1 MKKWIISIIVVAALA
16 GLGFL
21 ALEGGLLQ
29 ATASEMAPKAATV
42 LPAVKASNQII
53 AEAKVVPV
61 RYAALSLPAGG
72 VVAQVA
78 VAEGERVKAGQ
89 VLVRVEAAQQA
100 AAVAQ
105 AEAGLRRA
113 QAQLDSLKAGPRPQE
128 IAAAQA
134 AVEGAQAQLAKI
146 TQSARPEEIAAA
158 EAALASAQAT
168 LNRVLKGPEEDE
180 ITVAAADL
188 RRTEVALQQAQW
200 AYDQVAYAAN
210 VGASPEAA
218 KLEQATLDYKTAQAR
233 YHLAVRGPTE
243 ADVAAAKA
251 QLAQAEAAL
260 ASLKGTREADVAAAQ
275 AEIHRVQAQLELLR
289 TGARPEEVAA
299 AEAEVA
305 AAEATLAQA
314 QAALT
319 QTELRAP
326 FAGTVAA
333 LDARVGEEAA
343 AGAPLVRLADFSAWQ
358 VETDDLTE
366 LSVVQVKESA
376 PVTITVDAIPGL
388 ELLGHVLR
396 VKGIG
401 EDKQGDMTYTV
412 VVQPD
417 RPDERLRWNMTA
429 AVFIE
434 PR

>member
-29 ATASEMAPKAATV
+29 ATASEMAPKAAAV
-42 LPAVKASNQII
+42 LPAVKAPNQII

-61 RYAALSLPAGG
+61 RHAALSLPAGG

-78 VAEGERVKAGQ
+78 VAEGESVQAGQ

-113 QAQLDSLKAGPRPQE
+113 QAQLDGLKAGPRPQE

-146 TQSARPEEIAAA
+146 TQSARPEEISAA
-158 EAALASAQAT
+158 EAALASAQAS
-168 LNRVLKGPEEDE
+168 LNKVLKGPEEDE

-200 AYDQVAYAAN
+200 AYDQIAYAAN

-233 YHLAVRGPTE
+233 YHLAVRGPTD

-251 QLAQAEAAL
+251 QLALAEAAL
-260 ASLKGTREADVAAAQ
+260 ASLKGAREADVAAAQ
-275 AEIHRVQAQLELLR
+275 AEIHRAQAQLELLQA
-289 TGARPEEVAA
+289 GARPEEVAA

-326 FAGTVAA
+326 FGGTVAA

-343 AGAPLVRLADFSAWQ
+343 AGAPLVRLADFTAWQ

-376 PVTITVDAIPGL
+376 PVTITVDAITDL
-388 ELLGHVLR
+388 ELPGHVLR
-396 VKGIG
+396 VKGLG

-412 VVQPD
+412 IVQPD

>member
-1 MKKWIISIIVVAALA
+1 
-16 GLGFL
+16 
-21 ALEGGLLQ
+21 
-29 ATASEMAPKAATV
+29 
-42 LPAVKASNQII
+42 
-53 AEAKVVPV
+53 VPV
-61 RYAALSLPAGG
+61 QYAALSLPAGG
-72 VVAQVA
+72 IVTHVA
-78 VAEGERVKAGQ
+78 VAEGESVQAGQ

-113 QAQLDSLKAGPRPQE
+113 QAQLNGLKAGPRPQE

-134 AVEGAQAQLAKI
+134 AVEGAQAQLAKV
-146 TQSARPEEIAAA
+146 TESVRPEDIAAA
-158 EAALASAQAT
+158 QAALASSQAS
-168 LNRVLKGPEEDE
+168 LNKVLKGPDEDE

-188 RRTEVALQQAQW
+188 RRAEVALQQAQW
-200 AYDQVAYAAN
+200 AYDQVAYAAD
-210 VGASPEAA
+210 VGSSPEAA

-233 YHLAVRGPTE
+233 YHLAVRGPTD

-260 ASLKGTREADVAAAQ
+260 ASLKGSREADVAAAE
-275 AEIHRVQAQLELLR
+275 AEIQRAQAQLELLR
-289 TGARPEEVAA
+289 AGARQEEVAA

-305 AAEATLAQA
+305 AAEASLAQA
-314 QAALT
+314 QAALA

-326 FAGTVAA
+326 FAGTIAA

-343 AGAPLVRLADFSAWQ
+343 AGAPVVRLADFSAWQ

-366 LSVVQVKESA
+366 LSVVQVADSA

-388 ELLGHVLR
+388 ELPGHVLR
-396 VKGIG
+396 VKGLG

-412 VVQPD
+412 LVQPD
-417 RPDERLRWNMTA
+417 RQDERLRWNMTA